1 MPLTDSH
8 CHLELIADSGE
19 GELEGAL
26 EAAAEAGVDRLINIG
41 LGPDNHAVLARA
53 ERYPGVYATLG
64 WHPHEKV
71 PPQDDDLMTML
82 ELATDPRVVAIGE
95 VGLDYH
101 WRPGYHEVTAEV
113 QKESFRRMCQLA
125 RKAGLPV
132 VVHSRDAHADTLE
145 MLEDYEDVQA
155 VMHAFSGD
163 AGLARE
169 CAARGIVMSIA
180 GPVTYP
186 NAAALRE
193 AVEAAPVDQLLV
205 ETDAPFLP
213 PQPWRGKPNRPHM
226 MVETA
231 AAVAQIKGLSAED
244 FAALSSR
251 TADRVFRFPRGSSGD
266 GPG

>member
-8 CHLELIADSGE
+8 CHLELIAESGE

-26 EAAAEAGVDRLINIG
+26 EAATEAGVDRIINIG

-53 ERYPGVYATLG
+53 RQYPNVFATLG

-71 PPQDDDLMTML
+71 PPQDDDLMSML
-82 ELATDPRVVAIGE
+82 ELASDPRVVAIGE
-95 VGLDYH
+95 VGLDYY
-101 WRPGYHEVTAEV
+101 WRPGYHEVTPDI
-113 QKESFRRMCQLA
+113 QKESFRRMLQLA
-125 RKAGLPV
+125 RKASLPV
-132 VVHSRDAHADTLE
+132 MVHNRDAHDDTLA
-145 MLEDYEDVQA
+145 MLENFEDVQV

-163 AGLARE
+163 AEFARE
-169 CAARGIVMSIA
+169 CIARGIVMSIA

-186 NAAALRE
+186 SAAAVRE
-193 AVEAAPVDQLLV
+193 AVEAAPVDQLIV

-231 AAVAQIKGLSAED
+231 GAVAQIKGLSLED
-244 FAALSSR
+244 FATVSTR
-251 TADRVFRFPRGSSGD
+251 TADRVFRFPTATAFP
-266 GPG
+266 PG

>member
-8 CHLELIADSGE
+8 CHLEFIAESGE
-19 GELEGAL
+19 GELETAMQ
-26 EAAAEAGVDRLINIG
+26 AAVEAGVDRLINIG

-53 ERYPGVYATLG
+53 GQHANVFATLG

-71 PPQDDDLMTML
+71 PPQDDDLMSML

-95 VGLDYH
+95 VGLDYY
-101 WRPGYHEVTAEV
+101 WRSGYHEVTPDV
-113 QKESFRRMCQLA
+113 QKESFRRMMQLA
-125 RKAGLPV
+125 RKASLPV
-132 VVHSRDAHADTLE
+132 VVHNRDAHEDTLVL
-145 MLEDYEDVQA
+145 LENFDDVQV

-163 AGLARE
+163 ASFARE
-169 CAARGIVMSIA
+169 CATRGIVMSIA

-186 NAAALRE
+186 SAASLRD
-193 AVEAAPVDQLLV
+193 AVDAAPVDQLIV

-231 AAVAQIKGLSAED
+231 AAVAQIKGLSLED
-244 FAALSSR
+244 FGVLSSR
-251 TADRVFRFPRGSSGD
+251 TADRVFRFPT
-266 GPG
+266 GPDS